1 MTDYIKNILQIK
13 DPNLHFTDVVFEN
26 NDGWETQV
34 FIGTVSLKLDRC
46 PHCGF
51 ADTFIKNGHS
61 YQTIK
66 YLSINESCPTMLRIG
81 KQRLRCKNC
90 QDSFMAK
97 TNVVDKYCSIAK
109 AVKHKAL
116 TMLESN
122 VSQKDVSKFTG
133 VSPSTIGRLLDSDQA
148 LLRFNS
154 RTLPTNIAIDEFRG
168 PQGKYCFIIVDND
181 TSQIYQILPDRL
193 KSSITHYFDRFS
205 LKERKRVKSVSTDL
219 NSYYQGLVRR
229 YFPNA
234 KLVVDRFHIV
244 SMLTRAFNQVRVAVM
259 KQFDPNTREYR
270 ALKNS
275 WRLYLLKSTS
285 LNYTKEYYDRH
296 LRQKV
301 TMAEREGIGLDLDPQ
316 LAAGYELLQ
325 GAMTALEEHDVD
337 QLMDLLFTKW
347 DVPAPFQTVLKTLRK
362 NSEGVYNATVL
373 PYSNGRVEGINRMI
387 KLIQRTAYG
396 FTNFGHFIARIRL
409 HQMGTEAEKRRRQ
422 VQAPAAA

>member
-34 FIGTVSLKLDRC
+34 FLGTVSLKLDRC

-301 TMAEREGIGLDLDPQ
+301 TMAERVGIGLDLDP
-316 LAAGYELLQ
+316 
-325 GAMTALEEHDVD
+325 
-337 QLMDLLFTKW
+337 
-347 DVPAPFQTVLKTLRK
+347 
-362 NSEGVYNATVL
+362 
-373 PYSNGRVEGINRMI
+373 
-387 KLIQRTAYG
+387 
-396 FTNFGHFIARIRL
+396 
-409 HQMGTEAEKRRRQ
+409 
-422 VQAPAAA
+422 

>member
-26 NDGWETQV
+26 NDGWETQG

-154 RTLPTNIAIDEFRG
+154 RTLPT
-168 PQGKYCFIIVDND
+168 KYC
-181 TSQIYQILPDRL
+181 
-193 KSSITHYFDRFS
+193 H
-205 LKERKRVKSVSTDL
+205 
-219 NSYYQGLVRR
+219 
-229 YFPNA
+229 
-234 KLVVDRFHIV
+234 
-244 SMLTRAFNQVRVAVM
+244 
-259 KQFDPNTREYR
+259 
-270 ALKNS
+270 
-275 WRLYLLKSTS
+275 
-285 LNYTKEYYDRH
+285 
-296 LRQKV
+296 
-301 TMAEREGIGLDLDPQ
+301 
-316 LAAGYELLQ
+316 
-325 GAMTALEEHDVD
+325 
-337 QLMDLLFTKW
+337 
-347 DVPAPFQTVLKTLRK
+347 
-362 NSEGVYNATVL
+362 
-373 PYSNGRVEGINRMI
+373 
-387 KLIQRTAYG
+387 
-396 FTNFGHFIARIRL
+396 
-409 HQMGTEAEKRRRQ
+409 
-422 VQAPAAA
+422 